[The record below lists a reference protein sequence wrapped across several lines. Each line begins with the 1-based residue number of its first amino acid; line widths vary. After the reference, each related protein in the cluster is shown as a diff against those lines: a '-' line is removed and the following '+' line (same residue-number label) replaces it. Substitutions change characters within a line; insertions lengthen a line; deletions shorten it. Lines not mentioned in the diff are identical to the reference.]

1 MRVTNM
7 QSLYH
12 HLITLLSLISL
23 VWCDELDD
31 YGYTVEQYDDTWE
44 VHRNSQRLDTFLIDK
59 SHGRIIIEGAY
70 NAWYDS
76 RPRLKLRDI
85 MVFIWVRAGMSL
97 SDLTS
102 LQIREVS
109 NQGTIDAI
117 KDAREST
124 GIKAP
129 TDFTVEE
136 NGTGWSDLIK
146 AEFYYT
152 MSKMCTDWQSLNS
165 KRVSKMTVLSK
176 AGRLDDFILYIS

>member
-1 MRVTNM
+1 MRIASM
-7 QSLYH
+7 KSIYY
-12 HLITLLSLISL
+12 HLIILLSFISL

-31 YGYTVEQYDDTWE
+31 YGYTIEQYDDTWE

-59 SHGRIIIEGAY
+59 SRGRIIIEEAY

-85 MVFIWVRAGMSL
+85 MVFIWIRAGMSL

-117 KDAREST
+117 QDARIST

-152 MSKMCTDWQSLNS
+152 MSKMCEEWESLS
-165 KRVSKMTVLSK
+165 RKKVGKIAVLSK
-176 AGRLDDFILYIS
+176 EGRLDDFILYIS